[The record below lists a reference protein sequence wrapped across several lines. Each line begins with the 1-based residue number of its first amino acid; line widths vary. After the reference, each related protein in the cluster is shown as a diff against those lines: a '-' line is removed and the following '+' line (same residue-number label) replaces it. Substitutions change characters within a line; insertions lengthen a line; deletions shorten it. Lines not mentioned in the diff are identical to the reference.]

1 MKVLYSI
8 YNMYSILLFAFT
20 EYRIL
25 LYIEAIYIHINR
37 EVLRQHK
44 SAPIDTLWIK
54 ENKKSSKERGNL
66 PAS

>member
-1 MKVLYSI
+1 M

-20 EYRIL
+20 EYRIV
-25 LYIEAIYIHINR
+25 LYIEAIYINR

-54 ENKKSSKERGNL
+54 ENKKSSKERGKL